1 MAKSPAADGT
11 DQSQLE
17 RLIASDIE
25 QTLEIIFL
33 SEEFGRSGRLVDLLR
48 FIVGEEMAGRGGRL
62 KAYTIA
68 TQVLGRNANF
78 DAAQDSI
85 VRVEIARLRT
95 ALKLFYFRGVET
107 PVLIDIPKGAYR
119 PVISGSPGA
128 MKEAPPQQADIP
140 RGNRGKAN
148 SKHTIRLSG
157 TWMFAIPV
165 ATLVLA
171 GGTALFLRPGPVQ
184 PPAAL
189 PPLVLVSPITI
200 SSSDPA
206 MKTFELGLQG
216 ELLAELS
223 RHHWMSVAYRSDG
236 HAVPNPAEPR
246 SIYTVSINFV
256 VEGRH
261 YSSVTSLSDFVTGR
275 VRSTYVDQGMLP
287 DRQVFPLLATS
298 ARRIA
303 ADIGQPLGAVTLAE
317 LEDGPNVSR
326 GPYSCLLNL
335 RRYLLSWLA
344 TDREVFRACA
354 LAEPRQPDALSLG
367 LAAYAYLE
375 EARYRGGDSR
385 TTLIA
390 AATRDV
396 ETAMAMRPKLY
407 LLSGIAARAAACR
420 GDFAQ
425 VEVIFGNIRRN
436 APNDPAALSRIA
448 NVRAYVLGDLA
459 SGMILAR
466 KARELSLILQP
477 DDSTVPALDSLMRG
491 EWEAAVTFVSGPP
504 RSTNPLALIVLL
516 AAHGELGNKAG
527 SQATAAVM
535 AEAGFPDAESVR
547 TYLANE
553 CLADAVRERLRQG
566 VAKAL
571 AYS

>member
-1 MAKSPAADGT
+1 MSSAPNDT
-11 DQSQLE
+11 EQSQAE
-17 RLIASDIE
+17 HLIAPDIE

-48 FIVGEEMAGRGGRL
+48 FIVGEEMAGRGDRL
-62 KAYTIA
+62 KAYAIA
-68 TQVLGRNANF
+68 TQVLGRNADF

-95 ALKLFYFRGVET
+95 ALKLFYFRGAET

-119 PVISGSPGA
+119 PVISVSPA
-128 MKEAPPQQADIP
+128 ARKEAPPQQADIP
-140 RGNRGKAN
+140 HGGRRKKDPKPA
-148 SKHTIRLSG
+148 SSLSG
-157 TWMFAIPV
+157 IWMFATAG

-171 GGTALFLRPGPVQ
+171 GGMALFLRPGPVQ

-189 PPLVLVSPITI
+189 PPLVLVSPVTI

-206 MKTFELGLQG
+206 MRTFELGLQG

-223 RHHWMSVAYRSDG
+223 RHHWMSVAYRSDTL
-236 HAVPNPAEPR
+236 AVSNPSEPR
-246 SIYTVSINFV
+246 SIYTVNINFV

-287 DRQVFPLLATS
+287 DRQIFPLLATS

-317 LEDGPNVSR
+317 IEDGPNATH
-326 GPYSCLLNL
+326 GPYSCLLSL

-344 TDREVFRACA
+344 TDREISRACA
-354 LAEPRQPDALSLG
+354 LAEPRQTDALSLG

-390 AATRDV
+390 AAARDV
-396 ETAMAMRPKLY
+396 ETAIAMRPKLY
-407 LLSGIAARAAACR
+407 LLSGIAARIAACR
-420 GDFAQ
+420 DDLAQ
-425 VEVIFGNIRRN
+425 LEVIFDNIRRN
-436 APNDPAALSRIA
+436 TPNDPNALSRIA
-448 NVRAYVLGDLA
+448 NIRAFVLGDLA

-466 KARELSLILQP
+466 KARELSLIQQP
-477 DDSTVPALDSLMRG
+477 DGSTVPALDSLMRG
-491 EWEAAVTFVSGPP
+491 EWEATVTFVNEPP

-527 SQATAAVM
+527 TQATAAVM
-535 AEAGFPDAESVR
+535 VKAGFPDAESIR

-553 CLADAVRERLRQG
+553 CLADAVRERIQQG

-571 AYS
+571 AYL